1 MHIGSTGRPKK
12 HYFHELAFVRLSKSY
27 FPPRAG
33 SIFSKNRRMFCKKK
47 VFEAGKAQRKEQIVY
62 EINKIASMMHTLI
75 FADGALGA
83 KNVPHA
89 VRSNILKRAWSE
101 KIAIGTAK
109 RAKRANQMTKNAL
122 IEAVWGSKKWNF
134 QLKVHE
140 IVLQNCAPRRGR
152 NNIFEKM

>member
-1 MHIGSTGRPKK
+1 M
-12 HYFHELAFVRLSKSY
+12 
-27 FPPRAG
+27 
-33 SIFSKNRRMFCKKK
+33 
-47 VFEAGKAQRKEQIVY
+47 FEAGKAQRKEQIVY

-83 KNVPHA
+83 KNAPHCSQKQYFEEGME
-89 VRSNILKRAWSE
+89 RTNSDRNGQKSE
-101 KIAIGTAK
+101 KSK
-109 RAKRANQMTKNAL
+109 SMTKNAL

-152 NNIFEKM
+152 NNIFENM